1 MQLDRIPHR
10 QIDKRKYDACIVH
23 ARNGTLYAS
32 SWYLDITAPEWQLLA
47 TPDYSFVMP
56 LPLKRKY
63 GLPYILHPLLS
74 QQLGLFS
81 PEKITPNILNEF
93 LKKIPTVYC
102 ILQLNAGNL
111 FERND
116 FQVRMN
122 YLLDLSPNYREIKN
136 RYHGN
141 TNSNLKKTA
150 KNHLAVD
157 QTLNFESLL
166 EIFAEHSL
174 HYTGAVLETAK
185 RLVREADIRNQL
197 RIRCVRKEETGEILA
212 GIFFFQWKN
221 RFYYLFPVS
230 SPEGKKLHAMRFL
243 IDRFIA
249 EWAGSNYMIDFEGSS
264 VPSVA
269 QFYQNF
275 GAVAEMY
282 PTYRA
287 VVPPFNWI
295 FK

>member
-1 MQLDRIPHR
+1 MQLNRIPHR
-10 QIDKRKYDACIVH
+10 QIDKKKYDACITQ

-32 SWYLDITAPEWQLLA
+32 SWYLDIAAPEWQLLA

-63 GLPYILHPLLS
+63 GLPYILPPLFC

-81 PEKITPNILNEF
+81 PEKITQNLLNDF

-102 ILQLNAGNL
+102 LLQLNAGNL
-111 FERND
+111 FERKD
-116 FQVRMN
+116 FQLRLN
-122 YLLDLSPNYREIKN
+122 YLLDISPNYKEIKN

-141 TNSNLKKTA
+141 TSRNLKKTA
-150 KNHLAVD
+150 KNRLEID
-157 QTLNFESLL
+157 QTPSLENLL
-166 EIFAEHSL
+166 EILAKHSN
-174 HYTGAVLETAK
+174 HYTGQAFETVEK
-185 RLVREADIRNQL
+185 LVKEADIRNQL

-212 GIFFFQWKN
+212 GVFFFGWKN
-221 RFYYLFPVS
+221 RFYYLLPVS

-249 EWAGSNYMIDFEGSS
+249 ELAGNNYIIDFEGSTN
-264 VPSVA
+264 PSVA

-275 GAVAEMY
+275 GAVAEIY
-282 PTYRA
+282 PVYRS
-287 VVPPFNWI
+287 VVPPFNWV
-295 FK
+295 KK